1 MIGPRDT
8 LGIAVAALG
17 IVASTGVAMAT
28 LAPATGDPPGIA
40 DARDAT
46 ATFAQAPV
54 SMPGA
59 AAMRGSEPGSIDG
72 SAAQAAPEGYDGSY
86 EFVRIRYESGG
97 GGGFFRSREPE
108 WAHDYD
114 RADREI
120 ISVLDEVTNMD
131 VRPDGYRVLRMDDPE
146 VFNFPV
152 IYLVEIGYW
161 NPEPGELRA
170 LDAYLEKGGFLIV
183 DDFRGGQLRNL
194 LWIMNQVAPELEV
207 MEVPDDHAIFDSFFR
222 IEDPGALPTHPV
234 YGRLSPVYLGLFEDN
249 DPEGRLMAIF
259 NYDNDIAEWW
269 ETFSTG
275 FYPIDLS
282 NEAFKFGVNY
292 VVYAHTR

>member
-1 MIGPRDT
+1 VNRVRT
-8 LGIAVAALG
+8 KLRWALAAAAVAL
-17 IVASTGVAMAT
+17 VSTESVT
-28 LAPATGDPPGIA
+28 LAAWAPG
-40 DARDAT
+40 RDA
-46 ATFAQAPV
+46 ADSARSTFASGPVLMGTGASDQAV
-54 SMPGA
+54 
-59 AAMRGSEPGSIDG
+59 E
-72 SAAQAAPEGYDGSY
+72 PEGYDGTY
-86 EFVRIRYESGG
+86 EFIRVRYESRGRA
-97 GGGFFRSREPE
+97 GFFGSPEPE

-120 ISVLDEVTNMD
+120 ISVLDEVTNME
-131 VRPDGYRVLRMDDPE
+131 VRPDGYRVLRMDDPAI
-146 VFNFPV
+146 FSFPI
-152 IYLVEIGYW
+152 IYLVEIGFW
-161 NPEPGELRA
+161 RPSPEELSALRA
-170 LDAYLEKGGFLIV
+170 YLAKGGFLIV

-194 LWIMNQVAPELEV
+194 LWIMNQVAPGLEV
-207 MEVPDDHAIFDSFFR
+207 MEVPDDHPIFDSFFR

-234 YGRLSPVYLGLFEDN
+234 YGQLSPVYLGLFEDN
-249 DPEGRLMAIF
+249 DPTGRLMAIF